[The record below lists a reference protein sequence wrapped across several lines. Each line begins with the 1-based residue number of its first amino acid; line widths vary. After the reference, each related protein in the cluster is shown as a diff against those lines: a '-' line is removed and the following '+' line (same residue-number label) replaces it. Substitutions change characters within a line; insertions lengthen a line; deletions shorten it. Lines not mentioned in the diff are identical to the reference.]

1 MLFDSVARLFGQHT
15 PQASDGSDGSD
26 VSTVSLAAIRGSRVL
41 LVEDNDLNQEVA
53 TELLRSAG
61 LVVDVADNGQIAVD
75 KVQAVAYD
83 IVLMDM
89 QMPVMDGLTAT
100 RIIRQMP
107 QFEAL
112 PIVAMTANAMQSDR
126 ELCRAAGMNDHVAK
140 PIEPQE
146 LFACLLRW
154 VRHRANA
161 LAQVPG
167 TSDGSLAGDGAKS
180 ATEEPEVPEGIAGL
194 DTHLG
199 LRRVLGKRPMY
210 LNMLR
215 KFVAGQQGAVD
226 SILGALDA
234 GDWETAARTAHT
246 TKGVCGNIGAVNVQA
261 QAGELEDAIRQ
272 RRSSEALHAMA
283 DQLRSTLQPLV
294 QAIQAWLPAE
304 PAKQAAVSVDEVALQ
319 QVCARLRELC
329 AEMDSGAEDLLSEH
343 DALLRSAFP
352 GRMQAL
358 VEAIRGFDFD
368 LAVAQLDGAL
378 QARRIDA

>member
-1 MLFDSVARLFGQHT
+1 
-15 PQASDGSDGSD
+15 
-26 VSTVSLAAIRGSRVL
+26 
-41 LVEDNDLNQEVA
+41 
-53 TELLRSAG
+53 
-61 LVVDVADNGQIAVD
+61 
-75 KVQAVAYD
+75 
-83 IVLMDM
+83 
-89 QMPVMDGLTAT
+89 
-100 RIIRQMP
+100 
-107 QFEAL
+107 
-112 PIVAMTANAMQSDR
+112 MQS
-126 ELCRAAGMNDHVAK
+126 LTPLRAWCALTG
-140 PIEPQE
+140 
-146 LFACLLRW
+146 LL
-154 VRHRANA
+154 
-161 LAQVPG
+161 
-167 TSDGSLAGDGAKS
+167 
-180 ATEEPEVPEGIAGL
+180 
-194 DTHLG
+194 HL
-199 LRRVLGKRPMY
+199 R
-210 LNMLR
+210 
-215 KFVAGQQGAVD
+215 FGAV
-226 SILGALDA
+226 S
-234 GDWETAARTAHT
+234 
-246 TKGVCGNIGAVNVQA
+246 VQA